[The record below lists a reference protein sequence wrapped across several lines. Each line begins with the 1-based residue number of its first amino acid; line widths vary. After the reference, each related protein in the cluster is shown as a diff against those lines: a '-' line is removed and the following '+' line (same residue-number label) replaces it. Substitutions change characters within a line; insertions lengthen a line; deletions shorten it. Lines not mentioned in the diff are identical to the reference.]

1 MHSELI
7 LASRSPRRTGLL
19 TRLGVEFRQVIS
31 GAPEVHKGDDHAA
44 SAGAA
49 ALVKARSIA
58 DNHPGA
64 IVIGADTI
72 VISADGELLGKPEN
86 REAAVDTL
94 MKLSGR
100 HHTVFTGVA
109 VVGPGADNFSVDAEE
124 TRVVMIPFSREEAE
138 RYVASGEPMD
148 KAGAYGIQ
156 VRGALLVERIEGCY
170 FNVVG
175 LPLNLLRSMLEKH
188 GIETGEWLG
197 PESGQGPSENGRN
210 DE

>member
-1 MHSELI
+1 MPSELI
-7 LASRSPRRTGLL
+7 LASGSPRRMGLL
-19 TRLGVEFRQVIS
+19 TRLGAEFRQVVS
-31 GAPEVHKGDDHAA
+31 GVPEVHEGDDHAA
-44 SAGAA
+44 SAGSA
-49 ALVKARSIA
+49 ALVKAMAVAR
-58 DNHPGA
+58 NQPGA
-64 IVIGADTI
+64 VVIGADTI
-72 VISADGELLGKPEN
+72 VISADGELLGKPES
-86 REAAVDTL
+86 RESAIEIL

-100 HHTVFTGVA
+100 YHTVITGVA
-109 VVGPGADNFSVDAEE
+109 VVGPEPDDVSVEAER
-124 TRVVMIPFSREEAE
+124 TQVLMRRFTREEAG

-188 GIETGEWLG
+188 GVVTGEWLG
-197 PESGQGPSENGRN
+197 PDSGQGTSDNGRN

>member
-1 MHSELI
+1 MPSELI

-19 TRLGVEFRQVIS
+19 TRLGIEFRQVVS
-31 GAPEVHKGDDHAA
+31 GVPEVHEGDDRAA
-44 SAGAA
+44 SAGTA
-49 ALVKARSIA
+49 ALAKAKA
-58 DNHPGA
+58 VALNHPGA

-72 VISADGELLGKPEN
+72 VISADGEMLGKPAD
-86 REAAVDTL
+86 EASAVETL

-100 HHTVFTGVA
+100 YHTVITGVA
-109 VVGPGADNFSVDAEE
+109 VVGPGPDEVSVAAEQ
-124 TRVVMIPFSREEAE
+124 TRVLMRLFNREEAG

-175 LPLNLLRSMLEKH
+175 LPLNLLRVLLEKH
-188 GIETGEWLG
+188 GVLTGEWLG
-197 PESGQGPSENGRN
+197 PATVQGSSGNGRK